1 MCDNFFMEYEI
12 RTTNIFDKWLIRLKD
27 KIAVNRIMS
36 RIYRMEQGNI
46 GDVKTVGQNL
56 FEMRFFFGSGY
67 RIYYTINGETLVLL
81 LCGGDKSTQKKDIEK
96 AKKIMEEK

>member
-1 MCDNFFMEYEI
+1 
-12 RTTNIFDKWLIRLKD
+12 
-27 KIAVNRIMS
+27 
-36 RIYRMEQGNI
+36 MEQGNL

-67 RIYYTINGETLVLL
+67 RVYYTINSKTLVLL

-96 AKKIMEEK
+96 AKKIMGGK

>member
-1 MCDNFFMEYEI
+1 MTYEI

-27 KIAVNRIMS
+27 KTAVNRIMS
-36 RIYRMEQGNI
+36 RIYRMEQGNL

-56 FEMRFFFGSGY
+56 FEIRFFFGSGY
-67 RIYYTINGETLVLL
+67 RIYYTINGETLVLI
-81 LCGGDKSTQKKDIEK
+81 LCGGDKSTQKRDIEK

>member
-1 MCDNFFMEYEI
+1 MIYEI

-27 KIAVNRIMS
+27 KTAVNRIMS
-36 RIYRMEQGNI
+36 RIYRMEQGNL

-56 FEMRFFFGSGY
+56 FEIRFFFGSGY
-67 RIYYTINGETLVLL
+67 RIYYTINGETLVLI
-81 LCGGDKSTQKKDIEK
+81 LCGGDKSTQKRDIEK